1 MFRYLLK
8 IKLRINQMCTF
19 INMLF
24 DYVYFKSSLRR
35 VKEYSPENMLE
46 LQVLSFRRQKWS
58 KLTRS
63 PKFPLAP
70 QAGRLSCS

>member
-58 KLTRS
+58 KLISVIKR
-63 PKFPLAP
+63 
-70 QAGRLSCS
+70 QI